1 MDDQPQPLTMDR
13 ITDLLEEKD
22 ITYFFDQEGDV
33 MTLWDNGRVYFRL
46 SGEDNSAMQVLGM
59 QSPLSPDVISP
70 EDMVWFCNEWNRQ
83 RPFPKAY
90 ASFFGEESNR
100 EPALR
105 GEQTFTYVA
114 GVSPAQLEDDV
125 MGSLALINRLF
136 DKFTAE
142 VKDEG

>member
-1 MDDQPQPLTMDR
+1 
-13 ITDLLEEKD
+13 
-22 ITYFFDQEGDV
+22 
-33 MTLWDNGRVYFRL
+33 
-46 SGEDNSAMQVLGM
+46 MQVLGM

-114 GVSPAQLEDDV
+114 GVSAAQLEDDV